1 MYQPHVTKTFS
12 RIKLEEVWYN
22 MKPFQNYWLIENEE
36 FLVTRYMLTVQTH
49 RWRIYIQ
56 NIENSSNDLY
66 NILDGKCELMAYNK
80 N

>member
-1 MYQPHVTKTFS
+1 MYQPNVTQTFS

-49 RWRIYIQ
+49 RWRKYIQ
-56 NIENSSNDLY
+56 NIETMDLY
-66 NILDGKCELMAYNK
+66 NILDGKCELMTYNK

>member
-1 MYQPHVTKTFS
+1 MQYISFLYQPNVTQTFS

-56 NIENSSNDLY
+56 KVEQ
-66 NILDGKCELMAYNK
+66 
-80 N
+80 

>member
-1 MYQPHVTKTFS
+1 MYQPNVTQTFS

-56 NIENSSNDLY
+56 NIETMISNYD
-66 NILDGKCELMAYNK
+66 ILDGKCKLMTYNK

>member
-1 MYQPHVTKTFS
+1 MYQPHVTQTFS

-49 RWRIYIQ
+49 RWRKYIQ
-56 NIENSSNDLY
+56 NIETMDLY